1 MGFEGT
7 VTEEHVQAVN
17 DSVKKAFRERPSMFA
32 HELLKCE
39 VNQSNRKTEALPH
52 SVQKFCSIVV
62 GLFFNG

>member
-39 VNQSNRKTEALPH
+39 VDRLRVIAGARRQHE
-52 SVQKFCSIVV
+52 
-62 GLFFNG
+62 